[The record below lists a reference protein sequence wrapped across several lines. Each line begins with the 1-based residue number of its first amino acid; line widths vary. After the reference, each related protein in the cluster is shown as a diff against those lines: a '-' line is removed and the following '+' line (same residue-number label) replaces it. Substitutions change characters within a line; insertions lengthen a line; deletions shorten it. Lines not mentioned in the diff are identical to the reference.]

1 MQGDTQESL
10 LKRADIRLYEAK
22 YQGRN
27 KVVTDQVGSYGIKEK
42 PHASF
47 EAWRFYVVQ
56 IGLQGQDHL
65 TYDVVIDAT
74 R

>member
-27 KVVTDQVGSYGIKEK
+27 KVVTD
-42 PHASF
+42 
-47 EAWRFYVVQ
+47 
-56 IGLQGQDHL
+56 
-65 TYDVVIDAT
+65 
-74 R
+74 